1 MVVPRFV
8 HRHEQQKSMKKIPT
22 KADVRKV
29 LEAEVR
35 AYIASGGCVNQVPPG
50 QSGKDATQPEH
61 RTMREIFTGPKQER
75 TPLDHVVAE
84 LQSRRQSS
92 TTPKSKPKA
101 RPKKK
106 VIYDDFGEPL
116 RTIWV
121 EE

>member
-1 MVVPRFV
+1 MVVPRFA

-22 KADVRKV
+22 KADVRKA

-35 AYIASGGCVNQVPPG
+35 AYIASGGYVNQVPPG

-61 RTMREIFTGPKQER
+61 RSMREIFTGPKQER

-84 LQSRRQSS
+84 LQSRRQGA